1 MAAVSISF
9 LSRLAYFLPNRCPF
23 FFLFQVVVTR
33 GGMRRPAS
41 PCEQTAVQIRHLANC
56 DEGER
61 LANCDEGERR
71 TNLEHHHQL
80 TYESILY
87 RHDRL
92 SKRSQATLKPTKRGS
107 ASISPASGKRGW
119 MAGFDCDE
127 REERR
132 FNLAHHHQLTYEPIL
147 QHHDQLCNR
156 FQVTKSRFSG
166 ELRRCCRAPVG
177 FVFLWHF
184 TAPAGQ
190 WRRPTDPPA
199 QCAVMIG
206 CTGSCGDR
214 RQQFPAAEGAVVPS
228 RWGGRSRCRRAPRA
242 MPRAVPLPLPPHA
255 PTRLRES
262 SGTHSTTHQP
272 HLDQNS

>member
-1 MAAVSISF
+1 MPFFCTNPLFETSF
-9 LSRLAYFLPNRCPF
+9 LLLFSFFSSPFLRIRKRRKGEEKEKKSEEN
-23 FFLFQVVVTR
+23 TR
-33 GGMRRPAS
+33 WR
-41 PCEQTAVQIRHLANC
+41 I
-56 DEGER
+56 
-61 LANCDEGERR
+61 ERR
-71 TNLEHHHQL
+71 NSLEHHHQL

-147 QHHDQLCNR
+147 HHHDRLCNR

-242 MPRAVPLPLPPHA
+242 WPRATPRAVPLPPHA

>member
-1 MAAVSISF
+1 MASVPAPHATLKSA
-9 LSRLAYFLPNRCPF
+9 SRLRLFFEWLPFRFPFSLAWLASCPNRCPF

-41 PCEQTAVQIRHLANC
+41 PCEQTAV
-56 DEGER
+56 
-61 LANCDEGERR
+61 
-71 TNLEHHHQL
+71 
-80 TYESILY
+80 
-87 RHDRL
+87 
-92 SKRSQATLKPTKRGS
+92 
-107 ASISPASGKRGW
+107 
-119 MAGFDCDE
+119 
-127 REERR
+127 
-132 FNLAHHHQLTYEPIL
+132 
-147 QHHDQLCNR
+147 
-156 FQVTKSRFSG
+156 
-166 ELRRCCRAPVG
+166 
-177 FVFLWHF
+177 FLWPF

-206 CTGSCGDR
+206 SMGSCGDR

>member
-1 MAAVSISF
+1 M
-9 LSRLAYFLPNRCPF
+9 
-23 FFLFQVVVTR
+23 
-33 GGMRRPAS
+33 
-41 PCEQTAVQIRHLANC
+41 ANC
-56 DEGER
+56 HEG
-61 LANCDEGERR
+61 GRR
-71 TNLEHHHQL
+71 SNLEYYHQL
-80 TYESILY
+80 TYESILH

-92 SKRSQATLKPTKRGS
+92 SKRSQATLKLTKRGS

-147 QHHDQLCNR
+147 HHHDRLCNR

-242 MPRAVPLPLPPHA
+242 WPRATPRAVPLPPHA

>member
-1 MAAVSISF
+1 MAVIFRMAAVSISF

-41 PCEQTAVQIRHLANC
+41 PCEQTAVQIRH
-56 DEGER
+56 

-147 QHHDQLCNR
+147 QHHDRLCNR

-177 FVFLWHF
+177 FVFLWPF

-262 SGTHSTTHQP
+262 SGTRSTTHQP